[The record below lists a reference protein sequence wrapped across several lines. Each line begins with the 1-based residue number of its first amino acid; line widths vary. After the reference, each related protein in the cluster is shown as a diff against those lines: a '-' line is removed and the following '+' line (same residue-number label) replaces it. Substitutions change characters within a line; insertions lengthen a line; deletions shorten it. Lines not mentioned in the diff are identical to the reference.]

1 MKEQKP
7 SRKPLIYYGIIMFVV
22 ILLLNALV
30 FPSLMELQ
38 VREVGYNAFL
48 AMLDSGA
55 VKEVAPA
62 ETAGQLTYQA
72 TQEQRRQP
80 GGDDAAGIARSGA
93 AAPRP
98 L

>member
-30 FPSLMELQ
+30 FPSLMEQQ

-55 VKEVAPA
+55 VKEVARDESEDRSHSWPPMK
-62 ETAGQLTYQA
+62 
-72 TQEQRRQP
+72 R
-80 GGDDAAGIARSGA
+80 ARSAFIKPAFG
-93 AAPRP
+93 RTIR
-98 L
+98 